1 MSLVVII
8 WLGVGLIEQTDAGL
22 DERARLGFEIQG
34 REFLDRSA
42 DGAVGPGD
50 DVITDISVIQNVR
63 RKALKPRTVKI
74 LAVQGQAGDH
84 AGLVK
89 ARAIVEASRG
99 IDPRDFG
106 RDDAVG
112 NGDGGRAGQQGADR
126 CAGGRRR
133 LDRLSPHRLSQGDDE
148 SCARDSGN
156 PFHAVAYL
164 ESPGP

>member
-1 MSLVVII
+1 MIVR
-8 WLGVGLIEQTDAGL
+8 LGVGLVKHAHTRL
-22 DERARLGFEIQG
+22 DEQASLVLEIQG
-34 REFLDRSA
+34 REFLNGSA

-50 DVITDISVIQNVR
+50 DVITDISVIQDVR

-74 LAVQGQAGDH
+74 LAVQGQAGDD

-99 IDPRDFG
+99 IDPRDFSH
-106 RDDAVG
+106 DDAVG

-133 LDRLSPHRLSQGDDE
+133 LDRLSPHRLSQGDGE
-148 SCARDSGN
+148 SCARECDN
-156 PFHAVAYL
+156 PFHVVSL
-164 ESPGP
+164 G